1 VQGLSPNIHKQLLL
15 TVGSHRAQRPLSPV
29 EVGEAIQASLT
40 AGSSLEE
47 IAEALHLEGPSVLND
62 FLRLLRLTPEVR
74 HVVDWGRATTSTI
87 GFKAGAK
94 LAQLS
99 EADEQRR
106 VCRAALQHRLSKAEI
121 EQVVQLR
128 KRSKKSIDD
137 CIAEVLRMRPQ
148 VQQMNV
154 FIGAVAA
161 PKVRERLAALDQA
174 QRDGVLRAV
183 IQRVFPALKQVSCR
197 LGVDGFTIAGGD
209 DVSAALTQDGKDFEA
224 LINEALA
231 EDGTP

>member
-1 VQGLSPNIHKQLLL
+1 VLGLSPDIHKKLLL

-29 EVGEAIQASLT
+29 EVSEAIQASLT

-47 IAEALHLEGPSVLND
+47 IAEALHLESPSVLND

-74 HVVDWGRATTSTI
+74 HVVDWGRATASTI

-99 EADEQRR
+99 EPEEQHR

-128 KRSKKSIDD
+128 KRSKQSIDD
-137 CIAEVLRMRPQ
+137 CIAEALRMRPQ
-148 VQQMNV
+148 VQKVNV

-161 PKVRERLAALDQA
+161 PEVRARLAALNQA
-174 QRDGVLRAV
+174 QRDNVLRVV
-183 IQRVFPALKQVSCR
+183 IQREFPALRRVSCR
-197 LGVDGFTIAGGD
+197 LGVDGFTIAGGEE
-209 DVSAALTQDGKDFEA
+209 VSAALTQEGKDFEA

-231 EDGTP
+231 EDGAP